1 MSSNYGL
8 FASGRRSASPTSG
21 TSRATSGRGHS
32 PALTAVASVMAAT
45 RLTPVAEDIA
55 MEEEADRAAERAGGV
70 GISLRQLSH
79 GHVLPRAGA
88 ATAAP
93 AVSDV
98 LELIPSEY
106 RSSLS
111 PMLFKIGDAASKLQ
125 NVIYQV
131 DELLADRAAKNFKNK
146 VLAPVGMPNLQI
158 CKIVADNNPEWKSG
172 LEKEYERSC
181 LKMLDECLK
190 IKRNERD
197 SLENCLAARDYVPP
211 LVKKC
216 KDVYDGL
223 LRTST
228 TVEVTFDGEGN
239 PQFGDPISSDL
250 LKVQFHELCK
260 SLPTLA
266 ARIIQIR
273 RSQVIASHNKK
284 ERKTEIKEAARLR
297 AATAP
302 VEKTVEQLVQQE
314 VRKKLGGLKMSKRG
328 IGKVKKTPGKKSSPK
343 KKTSKKN
350 SSKPGGASGSA
361 KKNSK

>member
-8 FASGRRSASPTSG
+8 FAG

-45 RLTPVAEDIA
+45 GSLPRKPTALRSEPVAWV
-55 MEEEADRAAERAGGV
+55 EA
-70 GISLRQLSH
+70 LRQLSH
-79 GHVLPRAGA
+79 GHVLPRGRRGYRRAG
-88 ATAAP
+88 
-93 AVSDV
+93 
-98 LELIPSEY
+98 
-106 RSSLS
+106 
-111 PMLFKIGDAASKLQ
+111 ASKLQ
-125 NVIYQV
+125 TLFIKLTSCSPIEQQKT
-131 DELLADRAAKNFKNK
+131 LKNK

-172 LEKEYERSC
+172 LEKEYEK
-181 LKMLDECLK
+181 L
-190 IKRNERD
+190 NERD

-216 KDVYDGL
+216 KD
-223 LRTST
+223 
-228 TVEVTFDGEGN
+228 GN

-250 LKVQFHELCK
+250 LKVH
-260 SLPTLA
+260 LPTLA

-314 VRKKLGGLKMSKRG
+314 VRKKMG
-328 IGKVKKTPGKKSSPK
+328 VV
-343 KKTSKKN
+343 
-350 SSKPGGASGSA
+350 
-361 KKNSK
+361 